1 MIKFRDYR
9 YTCCLLLLSSDDFI
23 FNDDCIY
30 LHGPIIMQKKM
41 KETECTL
48 ADLEER
54 YMQANDTIK
63 EKQYLIENLLK
74 SGYNLSYQGH
84 LIIIKTIDF
93 CVSVHTK

>member
-1 MIKFRDYR
+1 VIKFRDYR
-9 YTCCLLLLSSDDFI
+9 YMCCPLLLSSDGLI

-30 LHGPIIMQKKM
+30 LQCPIVVQKTM

-74 SGYNLSYQGH
+74 SG
-84 LIIIKTIDF
+84 
-93 CVSVHTK
+93 

>member
-1 MIKFRDYR
+1 
-9 YTCCLLLLSSDDFI
+9 
-23 FNDDCIY
+23 
-30 LHGPIIMQKKM
+30 M

-74 SGYNLSYQGH
+74 SG
-84 LIIIKTIDF
+84 
-93 CVSVHTK
+93 